1 MVFSNLNFC
10 FFICLASLSGD
21 KRNDGLRIIL
31 PSHFPLIFKNVRVF
45 KSTGSLSF
53 THTFHLSKFI
63 LDVAFMSKKGDK
75 KKEKK
80 S

>member
-1 MVFSNLNFC
+1 MVLSNLNFC
-10 FFICLASLSGD
+10 SFICFASLCGD

-31 PSHFPLIFKNVRVF
+31 PSQFPLMFKNFSVF

-63 LDVAFMSKKGDK
+63 LDVAFMSNKEDK